1 MNHYDII
8 IVAISII
15 DIFVSNI
22 FLRRED
28 LYDSIIITVIRG
40 TRILRIFKIAKLWES
55 FNVLLDTLRQTLIN
69 ISPFARL
76 MLIILFIY
84 TMLGL
89 ELFAKKAKFDS
100 SNTVDIVNGVSPMFN
115 FDNFLNSML
124 TVYIVLT
131 NDG

>member
-1 MNHYDII
+1 
-8 IVAISII
+8 
-15 DIFVSNI
+15 
-22 FLRRED
+22 
-28 LYDSIIITVIRG
+28 
-40 TRILRIFKIAKLWES
+40 
-55 FNVLLDTLRQTLIN
+55 
-69 ISPFARL
+69 
-76 MLIILFIY
+76 
-84 TMLGL
+84 MLGL

>member
-1 MNHYDII
+1 MNHYDLI
-8 IVAISII
+8 IVGMSIVDVFI
-15 DIFVSNI
+15 SNI
-22 FLRRED
+22 FLKRED
-28 LYDSIIITVIRG
+28 LFDSIIITVIKG
-40 TRILRIFKIAKLWES
+40 SRILRIFKIAKLWES

-76 MLIILFIY
+76 MLIVLFIY

-89 ELFAKKAKFDS
+89 ELFSNKAKFDS
-100 SNTVDIVNGVSPMFN
+100 SNRVDLMNGVSPMFN
-115 FDNFLNSML
+115 FDNFLHSML

>member
-40 TRILRIFKIAKLWES
+40 TRIIRIFKIAKLWES

-76 MLIILFIY
+76 MLIVLFIY

-89 ELFAKKAKFDS
+89 ELFAKKAKFDT
-100 SNTVDIVNGVSPMFN
+100 SNMVDIVNGVSPMFN